1 MLRQYN
7 GKATDMENTDLA
19 SNYLGYWMDNGA
31 FYYYNTLPNTS
42 YQDTVLELH
51 ANLSERIPVR
61 WKLKFVHL
69 LARYVNYCLPGMS
82 TMTPG
87 GTSKVM
93 AWG

>member
-61 WKLKFVHL
+61 WKLKFFHL
-69 LARYVNYCLPGMS
+69 LARYVNYCWPGMS

-87 GTSKVM
+87 GT
-93 AWG
+93 